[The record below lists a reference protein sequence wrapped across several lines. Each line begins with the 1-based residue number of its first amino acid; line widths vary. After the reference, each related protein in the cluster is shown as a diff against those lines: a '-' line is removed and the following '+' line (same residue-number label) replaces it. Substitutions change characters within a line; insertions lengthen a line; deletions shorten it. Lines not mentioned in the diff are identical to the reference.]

1 MARARIAS
9 KVKSKIQMVVFGEAF
24 TGKSTFCS
32 ELAYMK
38 NPDGTPF
45 KVLYLDPESGSI
57 DDYLPE
63 MEKNGVDLRNIYIVY
78 TQSLQEVNEY
88 IDKAKN
94 HEPFYVLD
102 EDGNETDDI
111 VVDANGKQFK
121 PDAIVVDGASILNLT
136 TKQGLLEFSK
146 RRAAVRADDAGII
159 GDKRAVK
166 VDGASL
172 EMKDW
177 QTIGFRGQDLILS
190 LTGSGLHYI
199 VTARE
204 TDEKKQM
211 LVNGKSESVATG
223 RKIPEGFKE
232 MDYNAK
238 TVIRFFREEDDP
250 ETVKAEIRKD
260 RTHVHKAGEILEDP
274 NLIDWQSVIDA
285 TAKHGDFVVKNDLH
299 SAIETEKKSY
309 EKENNSI
316 VEDVTDKSDEKDNK
330 STELDELRSKILQ
343 LKKSMNPV
351 VDNKYKTELKKVG
364 LNKNPKNID
373 DKEALEKM
381 LKIAEDIIKAK

>member
-57 DDYLPE
+57 DDYLPD

-88 IDKAKN
+88 IEKAKA

-177 QTIGFRGQDLILS
+177 QTIGFRGQDLILT

-211 LVNGKSESVATG
+211 LINGKSESVATG

-250 ETVKAEIRKD
+250 ETVKACIVKD
-260 RTHVHKAGEILEDP
+260 RTHVHKAGEIIDDP
-274 NLIDWQSVIDA
+274 NLIDWQSIIDA
-285 TAKHGDFVVKNDLH
+285 TAKDDDFVVKNDLH

-309 EKENNSI
+309 DKENNSI
-316 VEDVTDKSDEKDNK
+316 ANEVVDKPEETDSK

-351 VDNKYKTELKKVG
+351 VDNKYKTELKKVS

-381 LKIAEDIIKAK
+381 LKIAEDIIKVK